1 MSVALSAAPER
12 KLAAPLIA
20 FALLVLGGL
29 FLFNAVSARQAILFI
44 VGGALGLTLYHA
56 AFGFTSAWRVFIRE
70 RRGAGL
76 RAQMV
81 MLALAVLLFFPA
93 LAAGSLFGQ
102 PVSGF
107 VSPVG
112 TSVIVGAFIFGIGM
126 QLGGGCASG
135 TLFTVGGGNARML
148 VTLLFFILGSLIA
161 TQHVGWWFALPSLPP
176 ISLVAE
182 LGLAPALVLSL
193 AVFIGIAGVTV
204 RMEKAR
210 HGTLET
216 PPSAEWRGWRR
227 FLRGPWPLVWGRWRW
242 RCSTSSPCTSPDAPG
257 ASRRPSPC
265 GARRSPRAWA
275 WTSAP
280 GPSGR
285 RRRTPRRWPRRCGK
299 TSPA

>member
-148 VTLLFFILGSLIA
+148 VTLLFFI
-161 TQHVGWWFALPSLPP
+161 
-176 ISLVAE
+176 
-182 LGLAPALVLSL
+182 
-193 AVFIGIAGVTV
+193 
-204 RMEKAR
+204 
-210 HGTLET
+210 
-216 PPSAEWRGWRR
+216 
-227 FLRGPWPLVWGRWRW
+227 
-242 RCSTSSPCTSPDAPG
+242 
-257 ASRRPSPC
+257 
-265 GARRSPRAWA
+265 
-275 WTSAP
+275 
-280 GPSGR
+280 
-285 RRRTPRRWPRRCGK
+285 
-299 TSPA
+299 